1 MSRHAFFV
9 TGTRAVFVAND
20 AGGTRRFEADE
31 LTIPAQLQMPA
42 RSHEH
47 ETVYFVLAG
56 TFEFMV
62 AGAIGYVSTGNFVRV
77 PAGVTHAYRNADNRL
92 GRLLCRTIPPGGAPA
107 SQLTVEVSAA

>member
-9 TGTRAVFVAND
+9 TGTRAAFVAND
-20 AGGTRRFEADE
+20 AGGPRRFEAEE
-31 LTIPAQLQMPA
+31 LLIPAQLQMPA
-42 RSHEH
+42 RSNDQ

-62 AGAIGYVSTGNFVRV
+62 SGAAGYVSTGNFVRV

-92 GRLLCRTIPPGGAPA
+92 GRLLYRTIPPGAAAG
-107 SQLTVEVSAA
+107 SRLTVEVSAA